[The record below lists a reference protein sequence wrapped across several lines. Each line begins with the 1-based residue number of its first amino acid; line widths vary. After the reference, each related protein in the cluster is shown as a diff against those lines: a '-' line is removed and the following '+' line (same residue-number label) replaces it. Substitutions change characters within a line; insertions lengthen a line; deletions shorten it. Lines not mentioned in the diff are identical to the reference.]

1 MSQHVIIYPVLVQ
14 VLVTFFVLLAMVKSR
29 GDSVRDK
36 GASVQD
42 VALSGDTVWNDQAV
56 KASNNYRN
64 QFEMPVLFYAVTA
77 FALILRMVD
86 IFFLTLAW
94 LFVATRV
101 VHAFIHVGPNNVAPR
116 SIAFAI
122 GAVIV
127 LVMWL
132 MIGAKALSAGIP

>member
-1 MSQHVIIYPVLVQ
+1 MSQHVIIYPVLAQ
-14 VLVTFFVLLAMVKSR
+14 VLVTFFVLVALGKSR
-29 GDSVRDK
+29 GDSFREK
-36 GASVQD
+36 RASAQD
-42 VALSGDTVWNDQAV
+42 VALSGDAVWNEQAV

-94 LFVATRV
+94 LFVVTRAA
-101 VHAFIHVGPNNVAPR
+101 HAFIHVGPNTVRSR
-116 SIAFAI
+116 SIAFI
-122 GAVIV
+122 TGAVIV

-132 MIGAKALSAGIP
+132 MIGAKALNASIV